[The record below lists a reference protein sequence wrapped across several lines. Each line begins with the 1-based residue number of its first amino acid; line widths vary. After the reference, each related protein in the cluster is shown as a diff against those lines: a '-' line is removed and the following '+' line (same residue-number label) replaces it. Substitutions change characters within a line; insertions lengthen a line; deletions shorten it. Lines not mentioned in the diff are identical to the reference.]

1 MGFLPAGRT
10 FVIAEAGV
18 NHNGDPAL
26 AVRLV
31 DAAAD
36 AGADAVKFQTFSADS
51 LASAAAPKAAYQMRT
66 TSGDETQLE
75 MLRRLELSRE
85 GHELA
90 LARAQK
96 RGLRFLSTPFD
107 EGSADLLES
116 LGVPAFK
123 LPSGEVTNHPLL
135 RHVARKG
142 RPVILSTGMSTLDEV
157 REAVAALRG
166 AGCKELILLHC
177 VSNYPAD
184 PKDANLRA
192 MKTLADAF
200 GVPVGWSDHTPGS
213 TTAVA
218 AVALGAAVV
227 EKHFTLDKALPG
239 PDHAMSLDPA
249 ELKAFVAALREAA
262 GALGDG
268 VKAPRPCEEPIRLV
282 ARRSLVLRR
291 ALKKGAVLAK
301 ADLDAKRPGSGL
313 PPSRADEM
321 VGRTLARDKAADEP
335 LTLEDF
341 A

>member
-1 MGFLPAGRT
+1 MRAGSL

-18 NHNGDPAL
+18 NHNGDAAL
-26 AVRLV
+26 AERLV

-36 AGADAVKFQTFSADS
+36 AGADAVKFQTFRADA
-51 LASAAAPKAAYQMRT
+51 LAAASAPKAEYQKR
-66 TSGDETQLE
+66 TSGGEESQLT

-85 GHELA
+85 GHERA
-90 LARAQK
+90 LARAK
-96 RGLRFLSTPFD
+96 ARGIAFLSTPFD
-107 EGSADLLES
+107 EESADFLET

-142 RPVILSTGMSTLDEV
+142 RPVILSTGMSDLEEV
-157 REAVAALRG
+157 REAVGALRG
-166 AGCKELILLHC
+166 AGCKDLTLLHC

-200 GVPVGWSDHTPGS
+200 GVPVGWSDHTPGWATS
-213 TTAVA
+213 AA
-218 AVALGAAVV
+218 AVALGAAVI
-227 EKHFTLDKALPG
+227 EKHFTLDKSLPG

-249 ELKAFVAALREAA
+249 ELKAFVAVLRETAS
-262 GALGDG
+262 ALGDG
-268 VKAPRPCEEPIRLV
+268 IKAPRPCEEPIRRV

-291 ALKKGAVLAK
+291 ALKKGTVIK
-301 ADLDAKRPGSGL
+301 DADLAAKRPGTGL
-313 PPSRADEM
+313 PPSRLAETI
-321 VGRTLARDKAADEP
+321 GRALARDKAADEP
-335 LTLEDF
+335 LTREDL